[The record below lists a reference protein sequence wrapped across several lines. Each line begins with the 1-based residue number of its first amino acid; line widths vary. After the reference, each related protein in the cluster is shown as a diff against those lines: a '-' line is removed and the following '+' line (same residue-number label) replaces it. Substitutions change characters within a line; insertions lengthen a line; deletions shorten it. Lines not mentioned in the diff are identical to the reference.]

1 MGKMLLL
8 SFENSEDD
16 VISEILSILENKQMK
31 ICENRNIKKCLEFQ
45 GLTINAERRLAVK
58 GNKEIEFTF
67 TEFEILLLLAQNA
80 GMVFSK
86 EKIYNI
92 VWKEPYFGDYN
103 IVMSHI
109 RNLREKIED
118 NPSKPIYIQTVWGVV
133 YRFNNLRGSPI
144 SLNSHSRRTFLTHTG
159 ALVTLPDKK
168 SSKAPTPI
176 NNFTP
181 FNKE

>member
-31 ICENRNIKKCLEFQ
+31 ICENKNIKKCLEFQ
-45 GLTINAERRLAVK
+45 GLTINAEKR
-58 GNKEIEFTF
+58 
-67 TEFEILLLLAQNA
+67 LAQNA

-109 RNLREKIED
+109 RNLRGKIED
-118 NPSKPIYIQTVWGVV
+118 NPSKPIYIQTVWGVG
-133 YRFNNLRGSPI
+133 YRFNKNL
-144 SLNSHSRRTFLTHTG
+144 
-159 ALVTLPDKK
+159 
-168 SSKAPTPI
+168 SSGL
-176 NNFTP
+176 
-181 FNKE
+181 

>member
-45 GLTINAERRLAVK
+45 GLTINAEKR
-58 GNKEIEFTF
+58 
-67 TEFEILLLLAQNA
+67 LAQNA

-109 RNLREKIED
+109 SNLREKIED
-118 NPSKPIYIQTVWGVV
+118 NPSKPMYIQTVWGVG
-133 YRFNNLRGSPI
+133 Y
-144 SLNSHSRRTFLTHTG
+144 H
-159 ALVTLPDKK
+159 
-168 SSKAPTPI
+168 
-176 NNFTP
+176 
-181 FNKE
+181 FNKNLSSGL